1 MTCGHDDSTINI
13 VLVLLLLL
21 LQESYDTR
29 KQKVST
35 VQRLLPEREVVP
47 LLTSFSQKKRYDAP
61 NCQEEQSVF
70 RHFHYVHHPS
80 QLHSFTPGSELA
92 FSVNTFYYRLLVSIK
107 PPSSLTGLKTTY
119 PFIMAD
125 LVLYT
130 VK

>member
-1 MTCGHDDSTINI
+1 VTCGHDDSTINI
-13 VLVLLLLL
+13 VLVLLLL

-80 QLHSFTPGSELA
+80 QLHSFTQAQNS
-92 FSVNTFYYRLLVSIK
+92 
-107 PPSSLTGLKTTY
+107 
-119 PFIMAD
+119 PF
-125 LVLYT
+125 L
-130 VK
+130 